1 MILFKVQVTRE
12 TWGSVKWKI
21 KIDAV
26 RLVILTQLPPEVNA
40 YGENLRWLLMRLKDY
55 MWNYGDKHILNF
67 QRLP

>member
-1 MILFKVQVTRE
+1 MISFKVQVTRE

-40 YGENLRWLLMRLKDY
+40 YGENLCWLLMRLKD
-55 MWNYGDKHILNF
+55 
-67 QRLP
+67 

>member
-26 RLVILTQLPPEVNA
+26 RLVILTQLPPEGNV
-40 YGENLRWLLMRLKDY
+40 YGENLRWLLMRWKD
-55 MWNYGDKHILNF
+55 
-67 QRLP
+67 